1 MPPLQCR
8 PGENGQSFV
17 KIYPNIRL
25 LFKSSLF
32 FLFLGTMATGKKAK
46 PSYVNAIIG
55 VSLVL
60 FLLGTLGWL
69 VLNGRALTRAFKE
82 DVEVAVDFH
91 DNTKDENVQRMKDIL
106 DKQPFVRESK
116 VITKE
121 EALKMQ
127 SDIEGQN
134 IGEFLGYNPLFTS
147 IVLKLHAGY
156 VNKDSLEKV
165 KQFIMQSNVVRDVT
179 YPKLVVDQM
188 NSNFRKIGIVLG
200 AISLILFIVVVVLI
214 DNTVRLAMFS
224 NRFLIKTMQM
234 VGATRWF
241 ISRPFDRRAVI
252 NGLISGI
259 IAVAGLWM
267 VISFAQKQL
276 PALTVLNDNM
286 MLVLLM
292 FMMIVMGI
300 LISVVST
307 HRSVVKYLKMHV
319 DDLY

>member
-1 MPPLQCR
+1 M
-8 PGENGQSFV
+8 S
-17 KIYPNIRL
+17 
-25 LFKSSLF
+25 
-32 FLFLGTMATGKKAK
+32 TGKKAK
-46 PSYVNAIIG
+46 PSYANAIIG

-91 DNTKDENVQRMKDIL
+91 DNTKDDNVQKMKEML
-106 DKQPFVRESK
+106 DKQPFVRESRI
-116 VITKE
+116 ITKE
-121 EALKMQ
+121 EAIKMQ
-127 SDIEGQN
+127 SEIEGQN
-134 IGEFLGYNPLFTS
+134 IQEFLGYNPLFTS
-147 IVLKLHAGY
+147 IVLKLHSSY
-156 VNKDSLEKV
+156 VNKDSLERV

-179 YPKLVVDQM
+179 YPKVVVEQM
-188 NSNFRKIGIVLG
+188 NSNFRKIGIILG

-241 ISRPFDRRAVI
+241 ISRPFDQRAII

-259 IAVAGLWM
+259 ISVSALWV

-276 PALTVLNDNM
+276 PAISVLNDTG
-286 MLVLLM
+286 MLIFLM
-292 FMMIVMGI
+292 IMMIVLGV
-300 LISVVST
+300 LISLVST